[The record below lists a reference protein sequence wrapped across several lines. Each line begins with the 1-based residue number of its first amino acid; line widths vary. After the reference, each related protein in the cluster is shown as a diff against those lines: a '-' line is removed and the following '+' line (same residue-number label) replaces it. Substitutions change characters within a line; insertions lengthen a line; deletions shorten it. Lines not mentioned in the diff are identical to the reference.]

1 MAETATRNFVQRTS
15 DYAAEKIEKS
25 KARPEEATKIM
36 EHSYTAAPKGAVDFN
51 VKLIDLAQENVND
64 AFNFARE
71 LQRVQTPTAFFEVS
85 AAHAR
90 KQWEKVICRASS
102 LRAWRKRLCSMP
114 LNRCSLRRRR
124 SVRVPDSRS

>member
-1 MAETATRNFVQRTS
+1 MAETATRNFAQRTG

-25 KARPEEATKIM
+25 KARAEEATKIM
-36 EHSYTAAPKGAVDFN
+36 EHSYTAASKGAVDFN

-90 KQWEKVICRASS
+90 KQWEKAVAQGQQ
-102 LRAWRKRLCSMP
+102 LAGLAQKAVLDATQ
-114 LNRCSLRRRR
+114 
-124 SVRVPDSRS
+124 SVQSAPKTISQNP